1 MRQKSKNIWIW
12 GIFFAV
18 SLFLIH
24 ISIRIYSGD
33 EIVYFSS
40 MMDDKSFWTFARER
54 YSQWTSRII
63 IETILVFMAN
73 HYLLWKAGNV
83 LLYVLWV
90 YSLCKITKHDIGMIM
105 GLAMLYPVVDMLSAG
120 WIATSLN
127 YFWPLVLGTY
137 SLVAVDKA
145 VCGKKVRFYELVLS
159 LTAELV
165 AVNAEQYVVLHMLCL
180 GTILLYLLAKRE
192 SVKNKYGIVGV
203 HFVIALIGFAFIITC
218 PGNEA
223 RRIAETHARMQD
235 FGNLSLFD
243 KLIYGFNTTISGFLN
258 QMCLLVLLLVI
269 IIFICAVKKS
279 HGTSNRTYIIS
290 ISAVPAVM
298 TITVSLGSLFR
309 NAYFTEISNALS
321 QGEVI
326 NSANW
331 NKPINYIVFA
341 LYAFFTISMIFS
353 IIYIFDD
360 VVKGSIHGIL
370 FAGAVLVRMVMGF
383 SPTLYFSSQRTFC
396 FSYGVILY
404 ILIAVLTETKQLFSD
419 RDRKRFEFLIFG
431 ISCVFVLEMVTRICA
446 TY

>member
-1 MRQKSKNIWIW
+1 MNQKSKSIWIW
-12 GIFFAV
+12 SVFFAV
-18 SLFLIH
+18 SLFIIH
-24 ISIRIYSGD
+24 ITIRIYSGD

-40 MMDDKSFWTFARER
+40 MMDDKSFWTFANER
-54 YSQWTSRII
+54 YIQWSSRII

-73 HYLLWKAGNV
+73 HYLLWKVCNV

-90 YSLCKITKHDIGMIM
+90 YSLYKITKYDIGIIM

-137 SLVAVDKA
+137 SFVAVDK
-145 VCGKKVRFYELVLS
+145 VICGKKVRVYELVLS
-159 LTAELV
+159 LIAELV
-165 AVNAEQYVVLHMLCL
+165 AVNVEQYVVLHLLCV
-180 GTILLYLLAKRE
+180 GIILLYLLAKRE
-192 SVKNKYGIVGV
+192 RAKNKYCVAAV
-203 HFVIALIGFAFIITC
+203 HFVIAFVSFIFIVTC

-223 RRIAETHARMQD
+223 RRIAETHARMQN
-235 FGNLSLFD
+235 FGSLSFID

-258 QMCLLVLLLVI
+258 QMCLLVLLFVV

-279 HGTSNRTYIIS
+279 SGTSNKNYVIS
-290 ISAVPAVM
+290 ISVIPVVM
-298 TITVSLGSLFR
+298 TIIVSVGGLFR
-309 NAYFTEISNALS
+309 NAFFTEISNVLN

-331 NKPINYIVFA
+331 NKPIHYIVFL
-341 LYAFFTISMIFS
+341 LYAFFTISIVFS

-360 VVKGSIHGIL
+360 IAMGSIHGFL
-370 FAGAVLVRMVMGF
+370 FICCVLVRMVMGF

-396 FSYGVILY
+396 FSYGVLLF
-404 ILIAVLTETKQLFSD
+404 ILIAVLKETKQLFAD
-419 RDRKRFEFLIFG
+419 RHRKRFEFLVFG
-431 ISCVFVLEMVTRICA
+431 ISCVFVLEMVTRICG